1 MIFMYHNV
9 VPRQASSGHNQQ
21 SITLRDQDFK
31 KQVSALNKIY
41 QFVSLEDYLKEWRKK
56 GKQPFLKA
64 VLTIDDGTWATYEY
78 GVNFLIEKEIPSL
91 IFVNTCQIDQGPL
104 IWGAYLNAV
113 CYDSQY
119 EFLEIEGKRF
129 ELGTKENREESRRSL
144 VRLARETVS
153 PSNTVLAWSE
163 RYSIQEEVLRYY
175 RGMST
180 EQLEHAG
187 ASKFVEIGVHT
198 HTHPFLSTLSKMDQT
213 AEIFKNRTILEEK
226 TRRAI
231 RYMAYPSGDYNND
244 TLDILK
250 ELNFEAACA
259 VHMNG
264 NNKDLIYQLPRVGIY
279 SPSVMRVVASSL
291 KNRLKLKGLR
301 FEE

>member
-1 MIFMYHNV
+1 MYHNV
-9 VPRQASSGHNQQ
+9 VPSQASSGHNQQ

-31 KQVSALNKIY
+31 KQVIALSKIY
-41 QFVSLEDYLKEWRKK
+41 KFVSLEDYLKEWRKK

-119 EFLEIEGKRF
+119 QFLEIEGKRF
-129 ELGTKENREESRRSL
+129 QLDTKENKNESRRNL
-144 VRLARETVS
+144 VKLARETAS
-153 PSNTVLAWSE
+153 PSKTVLAWAE
-163 RYSIQEEVLRYY
+163 KYPIQEEVLKYY
-175 RGMST
+175 RGMSS

-198 HTHPFLSTLSKMDQT
+198 HTHPFLSTLSKEGQT
-213 AEIFKNRTILEEK
+213 EEIFTNRTILKKK
-226 TRRAI
+226 TKAEI
-231 RYMAYPSGDYNND
+231 RYMAYPSGDYNNE

-259 VHMNG
+259 VHMDGENE
-264 NNKDLIYQLPRVGIY
+264 NLIYQLPRVGIY
-279 SPSVMRVVASSL
+279 SPSVKRVVAASL

>member
-1 MIFMYHNV
+1 MYHNV
-9 VPRQASSGHNQQ
+9 VPHHASSGHDQQ
-21 SITLRDQDFK
+21 GITLRERDFK
-31 KQVSALNKIY
+31 KQVSALSKIY
-41 QFVSLEDYLKEWRKK
+41 QFVSLEDYLNEWRNK

-78 GVNFLIEKEIPSL
+78 GVSFLIEKEIPSL

-119 EFLEIEGKRF
+119 EFLDIEGKRF
-129 ELGTKENREESRRSL
+129 ELYTKENRNESRRNL
-144 VRLARETVS
+144 VKLARETAS
-153 PSNTVLAWSE
+153 PSNTVLAWAE
-163 RYSIQEEVLRYY
+163 KYPIQEEVLKYY
-175 RGMST
+175 RGISS

-187 ASKFVEIGVHT
+187 ASRFVQIGVHT
-198 HTHPFLSTLSKMDQT
+198 HTHPFLSTLSKEDQ
-213 AEIFKNRTILEEK
+213 AEEISTNRTILKEK
-226 TRRAI
+226 TKSEV

-244 TLDILK
+244 TLVVLK
-250 ELNFEAACA
+250 ELNFKAACA

-264 NNKDLIYQLPRVGIY
+264 KNEDLIYQLPRVGIY
-279 SPSVMRVVASSL
+279 SPSVKRVVAASL
-291 KNRLKLKGLR
+291 KNRLKLRGLR

>member
-1 MIFMYHNV
+1 MYHNV
-9 VPRQASSGHNQQ
+9 VPSQASSGHNLQ
-21 SITLRDQDFK
+21 SITLREQDFK
-31 KQVSALNKIY
+31 KQVSALSKIY
-41 QFVSLEDYLKEWRKK
+41 QFVSLEDYLKEWRNK

-78 GVNFLIEKEIPSL
+78 GVNYLIEQGVPSL

-119 EFLEIEGKRF
+119 EYLEIEGKRF
-129 ELGTKENREESRRSL
+129 ALDTKENKNESRISL
-144 VRLARETVS
+144 VKLARETVS
-153 PSNTVLAWSE
+153 PSNTVLAWAE
-163 RYSIQEEVLRYY
+163 KYPIQEEVLKYY
-175 RGMST
+175 RGMSS
-180 EQLEHAG
+180 EQLERAG
-187 ASKFVEIGVHT
+187 ASKLVEIGVHT
-198 HTHPFLSTLSKMDQT
+198 HTHPFLSTLSKEGQ
-213 AEIFKNRTILEEK
+213 AEEISINRSILKEK
-226 TRRAI
+226 TKTDI
-231 RYMAYPSGDYNND
+231 RYMAYPSGDYNKD

-259 VHMNG
+259 VHMDGKNE
-264 NNKDLIYQLPRVGIY
+264 DLIYQLPRLGIY
-279 SPSVMRVVASSL
+279 SPSVKRVVAASL

>member
-1 MIFMYHNV
+1 MYHNV
-9 VPRQASSGHNQQ
+9 VPSQASSGHNLQ
-21 SITLRDQDFK
+21 SITLREQDFK
-31 KQVSALNKIY
+31 KQVSALSKIY
-41 QFVSLEDYLKEWRKK
+41 QFVSLEDYLKEWLNK

-78 GVNFLIEKEIPSL
+78 GVNYLIEKGIPSL

-119 EFLEIEGKRF
+119 EFLDIEGKRF
-129 ELGTKENREESRRSL
+129 ALDTKENKNESRRSL
-144 VRLARETVS
+144 VKLAREAVS
-153 PSNTVLAWSE
+153 PSNTVLNWAE
-163 RYSIQEEVLRYY
+163 KYPIQEEVLKYY
-175 RGMST
+175 RGMSS

-198 HTHPFLSTLSKMDQT
+198 HTHPFLSTLSKEGQ
-213 AEIFKNRTILEEK
+213 AEEISINRSILKEK
-226 TRRAI
+226 TKKEV

-244 TLDILK
+244 TLGILK

-259 VHMNG
+259 VHMDGKNE
-264 NNKDLIYQLPRVGIY
+264 DLIFQLPRLGIY
-279 SPSVMRVVASSL
+279 SPSVIRVVAAAL